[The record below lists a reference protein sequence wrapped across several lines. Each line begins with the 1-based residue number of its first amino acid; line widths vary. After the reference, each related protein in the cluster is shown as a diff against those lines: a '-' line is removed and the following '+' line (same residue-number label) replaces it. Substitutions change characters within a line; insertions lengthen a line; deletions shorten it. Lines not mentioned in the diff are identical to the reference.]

1 MELEEGE
8 GWCFMPPRN
17 ARNPPYLLLPRGIE
31 FIAGKNNPTDLP
43 ERQCGLYLFTAIPR
57 FWYQLALWVF
67 RDVDSVCLTAS
78 RLDVLVRLGGGKTQA
93 TVRGGSKSHP

>member
-1 MELEEGE
+1 MRMLVIFILTPDESGAKGGGGAGEGE

-43 ERQCGLYLFTAIPR
+43 ERQCGPYLFTAIPR

-67 RDVDSVCLTAS
+67 RDVCLEE
-78 RLDVLVRLGGGKTQA
+78 
-93 TVRGGSKSHP
+93 RG